1 MVLEL
6 HNTCHPEFFV
16 TDQNILKPDEVPPEL
31 KVDDNKRLIN
41 LPPVVLIVIGVLI
54 AVHFVLQF
62 ANQPWQSWV
71 QFAFAFIPARFGP
84 GPFPQLPGSA
94 YWSMFTY
101 AFLHADWFHVATN
114 SVWLAIFSKPV
125 ATWMGTAR
133 YLAILV
139 ISIIAG
145 AVAGLVVH
153 WGQFVIMVGASAGV
167 SGVLA
172 AAIPI
177 MYGGD
182 SGQPNQPTGILS
194 HFRPLSPM
202 QFLTNR
208 RALIFTFI
216 WLGATMITATSQ
228 YMTGTAFLEER
239 VVAWEAHL
247 GGFIAGLI
255 SFYLLDRKR
264 TSVF

>member
-6 HNTCHPEFFV
+6 HNTCHSEFFV
-16 TDQNILKPDEVPPEL
+16 IDQTIIQPDEVPPEL
-31 KVDDNKRLIN
+31 KTDDEKRLIN
-41 LPPVVLIVIGVLI
+41 LPPVVMVVIGILVGVHLI
-54 AVHFVLQF
+54 LQF
-62 ANQPWQSWV
+62 ASLPWQNWA

-84 GPFPQLPGSA
+84 APFPQILGSA

-114 SVWLAIFSKPV
+114 CVWLAIFSKPV
-125 ATWMGTAR
+125 ATWMGSAR
-133 YLAILV
+133 YLAVLV

-145 AVAGLVVH
+145 ALAGLVVH

-182 SGQPNQPTGILS
+182 TPQPNQSMGMVS
-194 HFRPLSPM
+194 RFRPLSPM

-239 VVAWEAHL
+239 VIAWEAHL
-247 GGFIAGLI
+247 GGFIAGLV
-255 SFYLLDRKR
+255 SFYLFDRKR
-264 TSVF
+264 TSIF

>member
-6 HNTCHPEFFV
+6 HNTCHPELFV
-16 TDQNILKPDEVPPEL
+16 NDQSILKPDEIPPEP
-31 KVDDNKRLIN
+31 KVDHNERLIN
-41 LPPVVLIVIGVLI
+41 LPPVVITVIGALVAAHLI
-54 AVHFVLQF
+54 MLF
-62 ANQPWQSWV
+62 ANQPWQNWIE
-71 QFAFAFIPARFGP
+71 FAFAFTPARFGAS
-84 GPFPQLPGSA
+84 PFPQIPGSA
-94 YWSMFTY
+94 YWSMLTY
-101 AFLHADWFHVATN
+101 AFLHADWFHLASN
-114 SVWLAIFSKPV
+114 SIWLAIFSKPV
-125 ATWMGTAR
+125 ATWLGSIR
-133 YLAILV
+133 YLAILMISV
-139 ISIIAG
+139 IGG
-145 AVAGLVVH
+145 ALAGLVVH
-153 WGQFVIMVGASAGV
+153 WGQYVIMVGASAGV

-182 SGQPNQPTGILS
+182 SAQKNQPLGILTR
-194 HFRPLSPM
+194 FKPLSPM

-216 WLGATMITATSQ
+216 WLGLQMITATSQ

-255 SFYLLDRKR
+255 SFYVLDRKR
-264 TSVF
+264 TSIF

>member
-16 TDQNILKPDEVPPEL
+16 TDPTIITPAEVPSEF
-31 KVDDNKRLIN
+31 KSDDKERLIN
-41 LPPVVLIVIGVLI
+41 LPPVVVCVI
-54 AVHFVLQF
+54 AVLVATHLVLQF
-62 ANQPWQSWV
+62 ADQPWQTWV
-71 QFAFAFIPARFGP
+71 QFAFAFIPARFGTA
-84 GPFPQLPGSA
+84 PFPQLPGSA
-94 YWSMFTY
+94 YWSMITY
-101 AFLHADWFHVATN
+101 AFLHADWFHLATN
-114 SVWLAIFSKPV
+114 CLWLAIFSKPV
-125 ATWMGTAR
+125 ATWMGSAR
-133 YLAILV
+133 YLAVLV
-139 ISIIAG
+139 ISIVAG
-145 AVAGLVVH
+145 ALAGLLVH

-167 SGVLA
+167 SGILA

-177 MYGGD
+177 MYGNGTAP
-182 SGQPNQPTGILS
+182 PNQPMGLMS

-202 QFLTNR
+202 QFLRNK

-216 WLGATMITATSQ
+216 WLVATMITATSQ

-247 GGFIAGLI
+247 GGFFAGLV

-264 TSVF
+264 TSIF

>member
-6 HNTCHPEFFV
+6 HDTCHPEPFV
-16 TDQNILKPDEVPPEL
+16 TDQSIPKPDEIPPEI
-31 KVDDNKRLIN
+31 KSDQNQPLIN
-41 LPPVVLIVIGVLI
+41 LPPVVIVIIGVLVG
-54 AVHFVLQF
+54 VHLILQF
-62 ANQPWQSWV
+62 ASLPWQNWA

-84 GPFPQLPGSA
+84 APFPQIPGSA

-114 SVWLAIFSKPV
+114 SIWLAIFSKPV
-125 ATWMGTAR
+125 ATWMGSAR
-133 YLAILV
+133 YLTVLV

-177 MYGGD
+177 MYGG
-182 SGQPNQPTGILS
+182 SSARPNEPQGILAP
-194 HFRPLSPM
+194 FRPLSPQ
-202 QFLTNR
+202 QFLNNS

-239 VVAWEAHL
+239 VIAWEAHL
-247 GGFIAGLI
+247 GGFIAGLV

-264 TSVF
+264 TSIL

>member
-1 MVLEL
+1 M
-6 HNTCHPEFFV
+6 
-16 TDQNILKPDEVPPEL
+16 
-31 KVDDNKRLIN
+31 
-41 LPPVVLIVIGVLI
+41 
-54 AVHFVLQF
+54 
-62 ANQPWQSWV
+62 
-71 QFAFAFIPARFGP
+71 
-84 GPFPQLPGSA
+84 GS
-94 YWSMFTY
+94 
-101 AFLHADWFHVATN
+101 
-114 SVWLAIFSKPV
+114 
-125 ATWMGTAR
+125 AR
-133 YLAILV
+133 YLTVLV

-177 MYGGD
+177 MYGG
-182 SGQPNQPTGILS
+182 SSARPNEPQGILAP
-194 HFRPLSPM
+194 FRPLSPQ
-202 QFLTNR
+202 QFLNNS

-239 VVAWEAHL
+239 VIAWEAHL
-247 GGFIAGLI
+247 GGFIAGLV

-264 TSVF
+264 TSIL

>member
-1 MVLEL
+1 
-6 HNTCHPEFFV
+6 V
-16 TDQNILKPDEVPPEL
+16 TDESILKPDEFPPEL
-31 KVDDNKRLIN
+31 KVEQDKRLIN
-41 LPPVVLIVIGVLI
+41 LPPVVMAVIGVLL
-54 AVHFVLQF
+54 AAHLVLQF
-62 ANQPWQSWV
+62 LNQPWQNWI
-71 QFAFAFIPARFGP
+71 QFAFAFVPARFGP
-84 GPFPQLPGSA
+84 GPFPQLAGSA

-114 SVWLAIFSKPV
+114 CVWLAIFSKPV
-125 ATWMGTAR
+125 ATWLGWAS

-139 ISIIAG
+139 ISVVAG
-145 AVAGLVVH
+145 ALAGLVVH

-182 SGQPNQPTGILS
+182 DVRPNEPAGVLS
-194 HFRPLSPM
+194 HFKPLSPL
-202 QFLTNR
+202 QFINNK

-228 YMTGTAFLEER
+228 YMTGTAFLDER
-239 VVAWEAHL
+239 VIAWEAHL